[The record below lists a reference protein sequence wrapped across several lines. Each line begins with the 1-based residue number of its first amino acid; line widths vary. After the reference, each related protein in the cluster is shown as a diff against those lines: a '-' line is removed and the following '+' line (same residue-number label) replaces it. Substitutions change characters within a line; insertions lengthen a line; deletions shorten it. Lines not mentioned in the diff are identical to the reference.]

1 MHSWQSVRRVTLR
14 PSLSPAL
21 PSTTTLDVVKCT
33 HTLHN
38 LFIMHMHVHL
48 QLLGGNKGCDIADT
62 FKYLLIS
69 TLQGVQGVGL
79 FALSSVLHPSLS
91 ASASRPGS
99 QFSWL
104 AGSLL
109 GDPGVRRRG
118 KEKEGCYLLACV
130 LVASP
135 PTGQTNNGPSC
146 HRVTLPHGPGKSL
159 GVLQDSC
166 CCQSLG
172 CFFPCVGFSAFP
184 RPVKQIFCFLFSTLD
199 PGRHTGFAL
208 FFWYRT
214 AKGLK

>member
-1 MHSWQSVRRVTLR
+1 MHSRQSVRRVTLR
-14 PSLSPAL
+14 PPLSPA
-21 PSTTTLDVVKCT
+21 PPPTTTLDVVKCT

-38 LFIMHMHVHL
+38 LFIMRMHVHL

-69 TLQGVQGVGL
+69 TLQGLQGVGL
-79 FALSSVLHPSLS
+79 FVLSSILHPSLC
-91 ASASRPGS
+91 ASASSPGS

-118 KEKEGCYLLACV
+118 KEKEGYYLLTWV

-135 PTGQTNNGPSC
+135 STGQTDNGPSC
-146 HRVTLPHGPGKSL
+146 HQVTLPPGPGKSL
-159 GVLQDSC
+159 DVLQDSC

-172 CFFPCVGFSAFP
+172 WYFLCVGFSVFP
-184 RPVKQIFCFLFSTLD
+184 RPEKQILCFLVSTLD
-199 PGRHTGFAL
+199 PGRHIDLLCSVGTEQPMG
-208 FFWYRT
+208 
-214 AKGLK
+214 